1 MIQVL
6 RSKNVATRFQILV
19 EIALSQPR
27 INQRD
32 IAQKLEVTPQAIS
45 DYIKELLREG
55 LLASE
60 GRARYRLTKEGVDWF
75 VSMARQ
81 LRNYLTS
88 VGQAINNIS
97 VCTAI
102 AAGDLSE
109 GQPVGLAMKDGL
121 LFATALIGNGAGG
134 VTVSPARKGQDV
146 GVANVTGVIEL
157 EMGTVTVCKVPGIE
171 RGGSQNVDLV
181 CLRTKVEGSR
191 LVGAIGLEALVILRR
206 IGVEPGYFYG
216 VTEAVIEAAHCG
228 QSSLVVAVDT
238 ETPGLLKRLEEEAL
252 DHEILDLRID
262 SAAQ

>member
-6 RSKNVATRFQILV
+6 RTKSAATRFQILV

-45 DYIKELLREG
+45 DYIKELVREG
-55 LLASE
+55 FLASE

-75 VSMARQ
+75 VSMARE

-102 AAGDLSE
+102 ADGDVSQGE
-109 GQPVGLAMKDGL
+109 PVGLVMKDGL
-121 LFATALIGNGAGG
+121 LFATASIVKGAGG
-134 VTVSPARKGQDV
+134 VTVSHARKGQDV
-146 GVANVTGVIEL
+146 GVANVTGLIEL
-157 EMGTVTVCKVPGIE
+157 EMGKVTVCKVPGIE

-181 CLRTKVEGSR
+181 GLRTKVEGSR
-191 LVGAIGLEALVILRR
+191 LVGAIGLEALVVLKR
-206 IGVEPGYFYG
+206 IGVEPAYLYG

-228 QSSLVVAVDT
+228 QSSLVVSVDT
-238 ETPGLLKRLEEEAL
+238 ETPSLLKRLEEEAL
-252 DHEILDLRID
+252 DYEIHDLRID
-262 SAAQ
+262 SAEQ